1 MKIFDRKPKDERS
14 QINLARYTPDY
25 KEGLTE
31 KQVLERV
38 NAQATNKTID
48 TSFKTN
54 KQIYFQNIFT
64 YFNLIF
70 IVLAVLLCLVGSYKN
85 LTFLPV
91 IIANTGIAI
100 YQEIRS
106 KKNSRQ
112 LKCFKLSKSNS
123 CKKWYRK

>member
-54 KQIYFQNIFT
+54 KQIYVQNIFT

-70 IVLAVLLCLVGSYKN
+70 IVLAVLLCLVGAYKN
-85 LTFLPV
+85 LTFLPL
-91 IIANTGIAI
+91 A
-100 YQEIRS
+100 
-106 KKNSRQ
+106 
-112 LKCFKLSKSNS
+112 
-123 CKKWYRK
+123 